1 MRTVRKPSSFPRR
14 PWLAGPAPEGLAACP
29 GMEGRDALGNGPLS
43 KELFQ

>member
-1 MRTVRKPSSFPRR
+1 MLTRNTLCSFPRR

-43 KELFQ
+43 KEPSR